1 MQLENTSIKFADTRS
16 WVASVLQAGLD
27 FKMIFRNWREYL
39 YWRMQ
44 AFYLVEIIIFTEMA

>member
-27 FKMIFRNWREYL
+27 FKIIFRNWREYL
-39 YWRMQ
+39 YW
-44 AFYLVEIIIFTEMA
+44 